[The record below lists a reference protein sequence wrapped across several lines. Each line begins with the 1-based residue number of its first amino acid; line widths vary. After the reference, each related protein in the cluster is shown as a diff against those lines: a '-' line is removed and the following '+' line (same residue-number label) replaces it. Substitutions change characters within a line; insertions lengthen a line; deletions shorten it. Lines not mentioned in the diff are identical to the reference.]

1 MSTGNENPKSAEE
14 RRIVQAPL
22 QLKLAVFFYLL
33 LGLFFFIYL
42 MLDTWSAE
50 FAVPRN
56 VLGLSSEFVA
66 EPDFQFFMF
75 AAAGGGL
82 GGIIYSVLAFH
93 RHVSIRLDFES
104 HFAWGY
110 FFSPWMATVMGL
122 VAFVLVQSGLLVF
135 APQGEPSGGS
145 GTDIGYFGFGFL
157 AGFGWTSATEKF
169 RQLVIQIFGR
179 PRDPGRSFI
188 EDRKDT
194 AVIDVGQADEPGES
208 PR

>member
-1 MSTGNENPKSAEE
+1 MSLETDRPKSTEE
-14 RRIVQAPL
+14 RLVVQAPL
-22 QLKLAVFFYLL
+22 RLKLAVFFYLL
-33 LGLFFFIYL
+33 LGLFFFVYL
-42 MLDTWSAE
+42 MLDTWSGE
-50 FAVPRN
+50 FAVPRK
-56 VLGLSSEFVA
+56 VLGLPTTFVA

-122 VAFVLVQSGLLVF
+122 VAFVLVQGGLLVF
-135 APQGEPSGGS
+135 SQQSEPTGGS

-179 PRDPGRSFI
+179 PRDPGKSFI
-188 EDRKDT
+188 DDGSGE
-194 AVIDVGQADEPGES
+194 GDEK
-208 PR
+208 